1 MNECMRLSYTRL
13 AKNLTSAAPTAKM
26 TYEMCSLPTKIP
38 QSPEKSSISQLAE
51 SLNLPLRETPGKV
64 PELWENQQFR
74 TPI

>member
-1 MNECMRLSYTRL
+1 MHEIELHSTGQKSHKR
-13 AKNLTSAAPTAKM
+13 SADSKM

-38 QSPEKSSISQLAE
+38 QSPEKASISQLAE